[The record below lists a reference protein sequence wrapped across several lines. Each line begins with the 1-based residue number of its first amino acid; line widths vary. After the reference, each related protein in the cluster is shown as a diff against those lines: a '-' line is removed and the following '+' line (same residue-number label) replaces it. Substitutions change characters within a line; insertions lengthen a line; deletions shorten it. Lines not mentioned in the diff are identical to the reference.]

1 MNFMEGGFMKIFVT
15 GGTGFIGSAVVKEL
29 IAANYEVLGLARSDP
44 SAQKLKEAGA
54 VPIAGSLSDLPGL
67 KKAAK
72 ESDAILHLAY
82 DPNFRNF
89 FKAAKADRTAISAM
103 AEAIQGT
110 NKPIV
115 ITCGLSGIFGKG
127 QQGNEHE
134 IPQASFISRTR
145 LRAEKL
151 LFSYTEQNVR
161 TMVIRLPPVVH
172 GEGDHAFT
180 SFLINYAK
188 KNQQVNYVGNGLNIW
203 PAVHRFDA
211 ARLYILALEN
221 GKAGSVYHAVA
232 EGIPV
237 KKVAT
242 AISEKLGL
250 PLKSVRGFES
260 WRKLSVF
267 SQVVSLDTPANS
279 QWTQKELGWKAIHSD
294 LLSDLQQD
302 FYYS

>member
-1 MNFMEGGFMKIFVT
+1 MKVFVT

-29 IAANYEVLGLARSDP
+29 IAGNYEVIGLARSDH

-54 VPIAGSLSDLPGL
+54 VPMEGSLEDLSIL

-72 ESDAILHLAY
+72 ETDAILHLAY

-89 FKAAKADRTAISAM
+89 FKAAKADRTAISTM
-103 AEAIQGT
+103 TEAIQGT

-115 ITCGLSGIFGKG
+115 ITCGITGIFRKG
-127 QQGNEHE
+127 QQGSEHE
-134 IPQASFISRTR
+134 TPQASFISRTR

-151 LFSYTEQNVR
+151 LFSYTEQSVR

-188 KNQQVNYVGNGLNIW
+188 KNQQVNYVGDGLNIW

-211 ARLYILALEN
+211 ARLYRLALEN

-232 EGIPV
+232 ECIPV
-237 KKVAT
+237 KKIAT
-242 AISEKLGL
+242 AVSEKLGL
-250 PLKSVRGFES
+250 PLKGVRGFES
-260 WRKLSVF
+260 WRRLSLF
-267 SQVVSLDTPANS
+267 SQVVSLNTPANS
-279 QWTQKELGWKAIHSD
+279 QWTQKELGWKAIYSD
-294 LLSDLQQD
+294 LLSDLQQN